1 MFDVLPLQQSSSW
14 MTLCWFTSVCV
25 SWSFHVWVFVLTA
38 WQHEANRLVAHPVPA
53 VLTVFFIVTDRKSC
67 MSCQRFWP
75 TRVMNLSA
83 ALVFSASSLCSL
95 VSYLAPFFSRMR
107 VITSCH
113 RHLCNLRHPEV
124 GVSITQLLEGICDT
138 QLCGDRWL
146 KKVKKGLECVT
157 PSSWGESL

>member
-67 MSCQRFWP
+67 TSCQRFWP
-75 TRVMNLSA
+75 TRVMNRSA
-83 ALVFSASSLCSL
+83 ALVFSASCLQSLLVGELSRTLFFPLACDYISSQTSL
-95 VSYLAPFFSRMR
+95 QLKASGSGRSHYSAAWG
-107 VITSCH
+107 
-113 RHLCNLRHPEV
+113 HLWHTAV
-124 GVSITQLLEGICDT
+124 
-138 QLCGDRWL
+138 RWQM
-146 KKVKKGLECVT
+146 T
-157 PSSWGESL
+157 

>member
-67 MSCQRFWP
+67 TSCQRFWS

-83 ALVFSASSLCSL
+83 ALVFSASCLQSLLVGELSRTLFFPHACDYILSQTSL
-95 VSYLAPFFSRMR
+95 
-107 VITSCH
+107 
-113 RHLCNLRHPEV
+113 
-124 GVSITQLLEGICDT
+124 QLKASWSGRFHYSAAWGCLWHT
-138 QLCGDRWL
+138 AVRWQM
-146 KKVKKGLECVT
+146 T
-157 PSSWGESL
+157 